1 MFSPSAIAALAA
13 ELALMLGGLAL
24 LWRVQLSPAA
34 RAGRQPPALTA
45 WSIALPDFG
54 LFVWCVI
61 VGGGLGQLAMV
72 QSLALFASDG
82 DTRQVL
88 AGAAFQLGMLG
99 GCAGFALFAS
109 GGRDFDRPRGSFL
122 CAGLATFAITLPL
135 LVAVGFLWTLLLDLV
150 GLPAER
156 QELIGLFAGAKSPLL
171 LGSLV
176 ALASIVAPI
185 TEELVFRAGIFRYLR
200 SQPPIAV
207 IFGTIVGGAI
217 LYFGFDSV
225 LLFTRGAHKAAVFPL
240 SFAITIALA
249 AFLLTRS
256 RVILKVMMQPVP
268 RWAAL
273 LVPAL
278 LFGALHGNLASFPQ
292 LVALGVLFSLAYER
306 TGNIAVPMLA
316 HALFNLNTI
325 ALILSGIEL

>member
-1 MFSPSAIAALAA
+1 MSSPAALFAVTA
-13 ELALMLGGLAL
+13 ELALMLVGLAL
-24 LWRVQLSPAA
+24 WWRVQLSPTA
-34 RAGRQPPALTA
+34 RAQRPAPALTA
-45 WSIALPDFG
+45 WTIALPDFA
-54 LFVWCVI
+54 LFAWCVI
-61 VGGGLGQLAMV
+61 AGGFLGQLATA
-72 QSLALFASDG
+72 QGLKWSPLDG

-99 GCAGFALFAS
+99 GCVGFAFFAP
-109 GGRDFDRPRGSFL
+109 GGHDFARPRGSFL
-122 CAGLATFAITLPL
+122 RAGLVTFAIALPL
-135 LVAVGFLWTLLLDLV
+135 LVAVGFLWTQLLNFV

-185 TEELVFRAGIFRYLR
+185 TEELLFRAGLFRYAR
-200 SQPPIAV
+200 
-207 IFGTIVGGAI
+207 
-217 LYFGFDSV
+217 
-225 LLFTRGAHKAAVFPL
+225 TRL
-240 SFAITIALA
+240 
-249 AFLLTRS
+249 
-256 RVILKVMMQPVP
+256 P

-273 LVPAL
+273 LLPAV

-292 LVALGVLFSLAYER
+292 LVILGVIFSLAYER

-325 ALILSGIEL
+325 VLILAGVEL